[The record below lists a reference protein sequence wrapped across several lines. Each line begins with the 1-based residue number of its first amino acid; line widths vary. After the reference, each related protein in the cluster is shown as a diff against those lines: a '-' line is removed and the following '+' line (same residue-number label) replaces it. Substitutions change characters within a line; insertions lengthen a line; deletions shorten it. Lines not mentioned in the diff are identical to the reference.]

1 MLGENTNWNI
11 AIVVIDMHRKKNTND
26 GVKPEAV
33 DDAEG
38 KKKADC
44 KRA

>member
-11 AIVVIDMHRKKNTND
+11 AIVVIDVQRKKN
-26 GVKPEAV
+26 GVKSEAV
-33 DDAEG
+33 DAAEG